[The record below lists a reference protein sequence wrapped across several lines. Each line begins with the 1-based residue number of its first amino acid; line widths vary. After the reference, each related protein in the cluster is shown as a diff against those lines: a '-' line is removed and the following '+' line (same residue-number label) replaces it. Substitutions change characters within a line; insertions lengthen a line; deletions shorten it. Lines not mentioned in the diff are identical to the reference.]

1 MTNDLTPPVSLR
13 FDEMALAAPI
23 LKAII
28 EVGYETPSPIQAES
42 IPLLLDGHDLLGQ
55 AQTGTGKT
63 AAFALPLLS
72 RIDSSQAYPQ
82 LLVLAPTRE
91 LAIQVAEAM
100 QTYARHLPG
109 FHVLPIYGG
118 QSMGQQLRQLERGVQ
133 VVVGTP
139 GRVLDHLGR
148 GTLDLSRL
156 KAVVLDEADEMLRM
170 GFIDD
175 VDEILSHT
183 PPERQVALFS
193 ATMPAPIRRI
203 AMRHLHDPV
212 EVKIAA
218 KTSTVEAITQ
228 RYWQV
233 RGLHKLDAL
242 TRILEVTDFD
252 AMIIFVR
259 TKIVTEELAEKL
271 EARGYEAAALNGD
284 LNQQQRERTIERLK
298 DGKLDIVVATD
309 VAARGLDVPRIS
321 HVVNYDIPNDT
332 ESYVHRIGRTGRAG
346 RTGEAILFVAPREKR
361 MLYAIEQATRQRI
374 EPMQLPTRNEIVD
387 RRIDQFKRQISETI
401 ESQELDFFRELMEAF
416 QNEQALDMEDV
427 AAALA
432 YLVQKDQPLQPE
444 IEDIPPE
451 SERRNPERSDR
462 GREREGGRER
472 GGRERFNVS
481 SDREMRRYRIEV
493 GREHGVQPKNI
504 VGAIANEIGLD
515 SNFIGNISIRDHFT
529 LLDLPEGMPA
539 DSFTHLKGVRVCGRP
554 LNISLDTGGSPRDYE
569 RSERKPYADHRG
581 GRAEGSRERP
591 RSNTEGANYR
601 SAEPRERSDSAPHY
615 ERGLGRESSRETS
628 RETSRDTSRDS
639 RDYERGVGRESS
651 RDSNRA
657 IPRETARDTG
667 RERTERSND
676 RANERSG
683 GYRERTERTDA
694 NRSSNQGAARSERT
708 AKPQEGFA
716 GRDKPKPSKPSG
728 FRDDKP
734 KRSHKGKANTS
745 NSSGDKPPR
754 RKLSLKPTNKK

>member
-42 IPLLLDGHDLLGQ
+42 IPLLLEGHDLLGQ

-72 RIDSSQAYPQ
+72 RIDSSQTYPQ

-432 YLVQKDQPLQPE
+432 YLVQKEQPLQPE
-444 IEDIPPE
+444 IEDLPPE
-451 SERRNPERSDR
+451 PERRTNE
-462 GREREGGRER
+462 RERPDRARERDGGRER
-472 GGRERFNVS
+472 GGRDGGERRERFNATNEM
-481 SDREMRRYRIEV
+481 DMRRYRIEV

-539 DSFTHLKGVRVCGRP
+539 DSFAHLKGVRVCGRP
-554 LNISLDTGGSPRDYE
+554 LNISVDTGGSSRDYE
-569 RSERKPYADHRG
+569 RSERKPYADNRG
-581 GRAEGSRERP
+581 GRARNSERERSDWGGRE
-591 RSNTEGANYR
+591 RST
-601 SAEPRERSDSAPHY
+601 EPRERTSYAERSEQSTHY
-615 ERGLGRESSRETS
+615 ERSTG
-628 RETSRDTSRDS
+628 RDS
-639 RDYERGVGRESS
+639 T
-651 RDSNRA
+651 RDSGRA
-657 IPRETARDTG
+657 VG
-667 RERTERSND
+667 QERTERT
-676 RANERSG
+676 NERSG
-683 GYRERTERTDA
+683 SGYRERTDT
-694 NRSSNQGAARSERT
+694 NRSSTNHSTTTRSERV
-708 AKPQEGFA
+708 AKPQEGSA
-716 GRDKPKPSKPSG
+716 GRDKARPSKPSS
-728 FRDDKP
+728 FRDEKP
-734 KRSHKGKANTS
+734 KRSHKGKVNTS
-745 NSSGDKPPR
+745 NSSSGDKPPR
-754 RKLSLKPTNKK
+754 RKLSLKPSNKK

>member
-1 MTNDLTPPVSLR
+1 MTNDVTPPVSLR

-23 LKAII
+23 LKAIS

-42 IPLLLDGHDLLGQ
+42 IPLLLEGHDLLGQ

-72 RIDSSQAYPQ
+72 RIDSNEHYPQ

-212 EVKIAA
+212 EIKIAA
-218 KTSTVEAITQ
+218 KTTTVEAITQ

-321 HVVNYDIPNDT
+321 HVVNYDIPSDT

-387 RRIDQFKRQISETI
+387 RRIDQFKRQITETI
-401 ESQELDFFRELMEAF
+401 QSEELEFFRELMESF

-444 IEDIPPE
+444 IEDLPLE
-451 SERRNPERSDR
+451 QERRPNERAERS
-462 GREREGGRER
+462 REGGRER
-472 GGRERFNVS
+472 RGGEGGERRERFNATN
-481 SDREMRRYRIEV
+481 DMDMCRYRIEV

-529 LLDLPEGMPA
+529 LLDLPEGMPKDLFA
-539 DSFTHLKGVRVCGRP
+539 HLKNVRVCGRP
-554 LNISLDTGGSPRDYE
+554 LNIAADTGGRSHDYE
-569 RSERKPYADHRG
+569 RSERKPYADRG
-581 GRAEGSRERP
+581 GRGRNERSEGFNRERPSRPASDEASFRDSDRGGRGRSERADWSERERPSRTTSDATSYSDVRERTSYAERSEQGSQRERRPAREGERGQTERGSYRERSETNRSASSRER
-591 RSNTEGANYR
+591 
-601 SAEPRERSDSAPHY
+601 
-615 ERGLGRESSRETS
+615 
-628 RETSRDTSRDS
+628 
-639 RDYERGVGRESS
+639 
-651 RDSNRA
+651 
-657 IPRETARDTG
+657 
-667 RERTERSND
+667 
-676 RANERSG
+676 
-683 GYRERTERTDA
+683 
-694 NRSSNQGAARSERT
+694 SERPKT
-708 AKPQEGFA
+708 QESFA
-716 GRDKPKPSKPSG
+716 GREKAKPS
-728 FRDDKP
+728 RAREDKP
-734 KRSHKGKANTS
+734 KRPTKGKS
-745 NSSGDKPPR
+745 NATPNNDKPR
-754 RKLSLKPTNKK
+754 SKLTLKSTKK

>member
-1 MTNDLTPPVSLR
+1 MTNDVTPTVSLR

-23 LKAII
+23 LKAIS
-28 EVGYETPSPIQAES
+28 EVGYETPSPIQSES
-42 IPLLLDGHDLLGQ
+42 IPLLLEGHDLIGQ

-72 RIDSSQAYPQ
+72 RIDSREAHPQ

-100 QTYARHLPG
+100 QTYARHMPG

-156 KAVVLDEADEMLRM
+156 KALVLDEADEMLRM

-183 PPERQVALFS
+183 PPDRQVALFS

-321 HVVNYDIPNDT
+321 HVVNYDIPSDT

-401 ESQELDFFRELMEAF
+401 ESQELDFFRELMESF

-444 IEDIPPE
+444 IEDVPPE
-451 SERRNPERSDR
+451 PERRAGERPER
-462 GREREGGRER
+462 GRDREGGRER
-472 GGRERFNVS
+472 ERGGRDGERRERFNAN
-481 SDREMRRYRIEV
+481 SDMDMRRYRIEV

-529 LLDLPEGMPA
+529 LLDLPEGMPKDLFA
-539 DSFTHLKGVRVCGRP
+539 HLKNVRVCGRP
-554 LNISLDTGGSPRDYE
+554 LNIAVDTGGRSQDNYE
-569 RSERKPYADHRG
+569 RSERKPYADRG
-581 GRAEGSRERP
+581 GRGRSERSDGSDRERPSRAASGEASSRDSDRGGRFRSERSDWSDRERPSRAAADEASYSDARERTSYAERSEQGSQRERRPAREGERGQTERSSYRERSEANRSASSRERP
-591 RSNTEGANYR
+591 KTQ
-601 SAEPRERSDSAPHY
+601 
-615 ERGLGRESSRETS
+615 ESF
-628 RETSRDTSRDS
+628 
-639 RDYERGVGRESS
+639 VGREK
-651 RDSNRA
+651 
-657 IPRETARDTG
+657 
-667 RERTERSND
+667 
-676 RANERSG
+676 
-683 GYRERTERTDA
+683 
-694 NRSSNQGAARSERT
+694 
-708 AKPQEGFA
+708 AKPSRARE
-716 GRDKPKPSKPSG
+716 
-728 FRDDKP
+728 DKP
-734 KRSHKGKANTS
+734 KRNTKGKS
-745 NSSGDKPPR
+745 NSTPSNDKPR
-754 RKLSLKPTNKK
+754 SKLTLKSTKK

>member
-1 MTNDLTPPVSLR
+1 MTNDVTPPVSLR

-23 LKAII
+23 LKAIS

-42 IPLLLDGHDLLGQ
+42 IPLLLEGQDLLGQ

-72 RIDSSQAYPQ
+72 RIDSNEHYPQ

-212 EVKIAA
+212 EIKIAA
-218 KTSTVEAITQ
+218 KTTTVEAITQ

-321 HVVNYDIPNDT
+321 HVVNYDIPSDT

-374 EPMQLPTRNEIVD
+374 EPMQLPTRSEIVD
-387 RRIDQFKRQISETI
+387 RRIDQFKRQITETI
-401 ESQELDFFRELMEAF
+401 QSEELDFFRELMESF
-416 QNEQALDMEDV
+416 QNEQAVDMEDV

-444 IEDIPPE
+444 IEDLPPE
-451 SERRNPERSDR
+451 QERRSNDRPER
-462 GREREGGRER
+462 GREGGRER
-472 GGRERFNVS
+472 GGREGGERRERFNAT
-481 SDREMRRYRIEV
+481 SDMDMCRYRIEV

-529 LLDLPEGMPA
+529 LLDLPEGMPKDLFA
-539 DSFTHLKGVRVCGRP
+539 HLKNVRVCGRP
-554 LNISLDTGGSPRDYE
+554 LNIAVDTGGRSQDNYE
-569 RSERKPYADHRG
+569 RSERKPYADRG
-581 GRAEGSRERP
+581 GRARSERADWSNRERP
-591 RSNTEGANYR
+591 SRPASGESSSRDSERGGRARSERADWSERERPSRAASDETYSDSRARTSYAERSEQGTQRERRPTREGEREQTERASY
-601 SAEPRERSDSAPHY
+601 RERSDANRST
-615 ERGLGRESSRETS
+615 SSRERSDRPKTQ
-628 RETSRDTSRDS
+628 
-639 RDYERGVGRESS
+639 ES
-651 RDSNRA
+651 
-657 IPRETARDTG
+657 
-667 RERTERSND
+667 
-676 RANERSG
+676 
-683 GYRERTERTDA
+683 
-694 NRSSNQGAARSERT
+694 
-708 AKPQEGFA
+708 FA
-716 GRDKPKPSKPSG
+716 GREKAKPSRA
-728 FRDDKP
+728 RDDKP
-734 KRSHKGKANTS
+734 KRNTKGKS
-745 NSSGDKPPR
+745 NATPSNDKPR
-754 RKLSLKPTNKK
+754 HKLTLKSPKK